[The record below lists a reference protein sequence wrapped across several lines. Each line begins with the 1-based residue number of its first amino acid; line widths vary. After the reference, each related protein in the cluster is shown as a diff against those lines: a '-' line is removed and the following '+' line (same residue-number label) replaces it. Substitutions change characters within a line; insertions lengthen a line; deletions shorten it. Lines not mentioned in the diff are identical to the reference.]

1 MVLAGIGPGSAGQMT
16 LTVMEHMF
24 HSRVLLGAP
33 RMIESALKA
42 LDSLEQLFIHRNQN
56 ESSGRKNRPRTE
68 AVYQPE
74 AVIRFLEGYQEG
86 GMVTVLFSGD
96 TGFYS
101 GTKKLAAELKKE
113 GFPLRFFQE
122 FPLQLSSRKTWDFL
136 GAGRIS
142 HRPWPNPGHGRTAL
156 PHQRYS
162 GTQMAVYPPVWNRR
176 GGRAVPP
183 SD

>member
-16 LTVMEHMF
+16 LTVMEHIF

-56 ESSGRKNRPRTE
+56 ESSGRKDRPRTE

-101 GTKKLAAELKKE
+101 GTEKTGCRAGKKE

-122 FPLQLSSRKTWDFL
+122 FPLQPIWPQDLGFPGSGQNFSPPMAESWTRKNCS
-136 GAGRIS
+136 AI
-142 HRPWPNPGHGRTAL
+142 
-156 PHQRYS
+156 
-162 GTQMAVYPPVWNRR
+162 
-176 GGRAVPP
+176 
-183 SD
+183 